1 MKGEAVFICQF
12 AVACKFAAT
21 LRARPIFAGEQKF
34 FCVAFFA
41 EGFFNENPFE
51 IACGRRDRSLH
62 VIAPVSALS
71 EADGFSVDA
80 FYKAGAVVVRNDRRK
95 PVLEFA

>member
-34 FCVAFFA
+34 FCEASSSVRFFD
-41 EGFFNENPFE
+41 ENPFE
-51 IACGRRDRSLH
+51 IAYGRRARSLY
-62 VIAPVSALS
+62 VIVPESALS
-71 EADGFSVDA
+71 ETDGFSVDA
-80 FYKAGAVVVRNDRRK
+80 FYKAGAVVRKDRRK

>member
-51 IACGRRDRSLH
+51 IAYGRGVCSFY
-62 VIAPVSALS
+62 VIAPESALS
-71 EADGFSVDA
+71 ETDGLSVDGY
-80 FYKAGAVVVRNDRRK
+80 YKAGAVVVRKDRRK